1 MRLATQLLLLLLP
14 AAQSHFHQSWEE
26 GSLYGYKW
34 YGQDWVKVVRDFYCD
49 ESCQHRLEESPTI
62 DRMVR
67 AARRGPNIL
76 CPLPFARTTAHDFL
90 RALATRSSR
99 PSSTSSTRRRAGR
112 GRTPPAM
119 CTGAPLRAW
128 TSTWRRTAR

>member
-1 MRLATQLLLLLLP
+1 MPRATQLLLLLLP

-67 AARRGPNIL
+67 AVRRGPTFSP
-76 CPLPFARTTAHDFL
+76 PLPLARTCSTLSRRVAARRCRAEVSAAL
-90 RALATRSSR
+90 RGVASDCISAAPFKS
-99 PSSTSSTRRRAGR
+99 PAYACAGR
-112 GRTPPAM
+112 RMA
-119 CTGAPLRAW
+119 
-128 TSTWRRTAR
+128 

>member
-1 MRLATQLLLLLLP
+1 MPRATQLLLLLLP

-67 AARRGPNIL
+67 AVRRGPTFSP
-76 CPLPFARTTAHDFL
+76 PLPLARVRRL
-90 RALATRSSR
+90 EIWSCSW
-99 PSSTSSTRRRAGR
+99 RRR
-112 GRTPPAM
+112 PVLSI
-119 CTGAPLRAW
+119 C
-128 TSTWRRTAR
+128 WRYARREFIHA